1 MNSEPS
7 LCSASSFSSTCFVLN
22 VDANCRYSVCLD
34 TPVLGLYRGPL
45 GPNTFAISPR
55 NHSFEPRVAVACGG
69 GAITFGLKST
79 VAHAGERGVDYILS
93 VGTEDIEACMP
104 ETAPEN
110 SSIWPVS

>member
-1 MNSEPS
+1 
-7 LCSASSFSSTCFVLN
+7 
-22 VDANCRYSVCLD
+22 
-34 TPVLGLYRGPL
+34 
-45 GPNTFAISPR
+45 
-55 NHSFEPRVAVACGG
+55 VACGG

-104 ETAPEN
+104 DTAPEN